1 MTTRR
6 SRLQKK
12 VGVAENGALYFS
24 RSIILKRR
32 KRDVTTRQPLEA
44 RDACNILFFF
54 LLVCH
59 LQDDRSLE
67 GATPPCPRSTRRGGT
82 FARKRCEGFGRARA
96 SRRLF

>member
-44 RDACNILFFF
+44 RRVQYLVFFYWF
-54 LLVCH
+54 VIFRMI
-59 LQDDRSLE
+59 DRSKAQPPLPSVD
-67 GATPPCPRSTRRGGT
+67 ATRWDV
-82 FARKRCEGFGRARA
+82 RAQTV
-96 SRRLF
+96 